1 MSIDFEIVE
10 DGIARI
16 TLNRPERNNA
26 FDEEHYRDLSLA
38 WSKVR
43 DDQAIRVAIITGA
56 GEKSFSS
63 GADLKSFFGKRTA
76 TEMWLTQKDQL
87 LNRGL
92 EIWKPI
98 VAAVNGY
105 CLGGGMTLLMATDI
119 RVAAEHATFALS
131 EVKRGIVAGNGGT
144 QRILDQLPRA
154 IAMEVLLTGDRFDA
168 ATAERWGFV
177 NKVVPLEQLQEA
189 ALTYA
194 RRISANAPLALQA
207 SKELALR
214 SREMSLAE
222 GFRMELFVN
231 RMLQATGDF
240 KEGSAAFAEKRNARF
255 TST

>member
-38 WSKVR
+38 WARVR

-105 CLGGGMTLLMATDI
+105 CLGGGMTLLMATDV

-168 ATAERWGFV
+168 ATAERLAVEKARAVAGQFDDAFAAIGAEAGSTGEA
-177 NKVVPLEQLQEA
+177 VV
-189 ALTYA
+189 TG
-194 RRISANAPLALQA
+194 ANAGLATQNNDNPTGTPTDFANLNPNFSLHQSLS
-207 SKELALR
+207 SK
-214 SREMSLAE
+214 
-222 GFRMELFVN
+222 FRLTAHMKVCHG
-231 RMLQATGDF
+231 TG
-240 KEGSAAFAEKRNARF
+240 
-255 TST
+255 